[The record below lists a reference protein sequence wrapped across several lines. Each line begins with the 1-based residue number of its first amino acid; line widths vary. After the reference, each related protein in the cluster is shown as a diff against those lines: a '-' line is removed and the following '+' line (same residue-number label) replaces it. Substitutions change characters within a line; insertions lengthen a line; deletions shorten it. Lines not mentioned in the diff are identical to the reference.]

1 MNEERRFRAA
11 EHVVATQQVDT
22 TILLD
27 IRRGKYYTLNQ
38 VGGRIWALLA
48 DGATASS
55 VKQCLAKEFDVPPEK
70 LAADVESFIVT
81 LDSSRL
87 ISVT

>member
-1 MNEERRFRAA
+1 MDEARRFRAA
-11 EHVVATQQVDT
+11 EHVVATQQHDT

-27 IRRGKYYTLNQ
+27 ILRGKYYTLNQ

-55 VKQCLAKEFDVPPEK
+55 VQQCLAKEFAIPPER
-70 LAADVESFIVT
+70 LAADVESFMVT
-81 LDSSRL
+81 LDSARL